1 MSRHFFCAGAI
12 AVGLILNSLSGF
24 AVAQFEVK
32 EEIVQKIAEALPESA
47 PAKPKKD
54 RKVLIFTKTNGFR
67 HGSIPVAV
75 KSLTMLGEKTG
86 AYTAT
91 HSEDDAMFEPDTLK
105 QFDAVFMINT
115 TGELFRPS
123 KLPDNE
129 AERKAVLEREERLK
143 QSLID
148 FVKSGKGLCGT
159 HSATDTYKDWKE
171 YNDMM
176 GGAFDGHPWHEEVPV
191 RLLDPNHPL
200 NKVFAGEGFK
210 VTDEI
215 YQFRKDT
222 ANPKERRMLLSLD
235 SQWDGLSKGKRE
247 DGFYA
252 ISWIDKYGDGRIFYC
267 SLGHRDE
274 IYYNPQILQH
284 YIAGF
289 QYALG
294 DLDAEAEPLE
304 K

>member
-1 MSRHFFCAGAI
+1 MRKQLFFATAI
-12 AVGLILNSLSGF
+12 AIGLVLPSLPGF
-24 AVAQFEVK
+24 ALAQFEVK
-32 EEIVQKIAEALPESA
+32 EEIIEKIAAALPDAA
-47 PAKPKKD
+47 PAKPKHD

-75 KSLTMLGEKTG
+75 KALTMLGEKTG
-86 AYTAT
+86 AYAAT
-91 HSEDDAMFEPDTLK
+91 HSEDESMFEPETLK

-115 TGELFRPS
+115 TGEVLRPNQ
-123 KLPDNE
+123 LPDDPE
-129 AERKAVLEREERLK
+129 ERKKVLEREERLK
-143 QSLID
+143 QSLVD

-176 GGAFDGHPWHEEVPV
+176 GGAFDGHPWHEPVPV
-191 RLLDPNHPL
+191 RLLDANHPL
-200 NKVFAGEGFK
+200 NKVFGGQGFTI
-210 VTDEI
+210 TDEI
-215 YQFRKDT
+215 YQFRDDT
-222 ANPKERRMLLSLD
+222 ARPKERHMLLALD
-235 SQWDGLSKGKRE
+235 SQWDGLSKGKRQ
-247 DGFYA
+247 DNFYP

-274 IYYNPQILQH
+274 IYYDPNILQH
-284 YIAGF
+284 YLAGF

-294 DLDAEAEPLE
+294 DLDAEPLE

>member
-1 MSRHFFCAGAI
+1 MKKQLFFAVAI
-12 AVGLILNSLSGF
+12 GLAMAALPGF
-24 AVAQFEVK
+24 ALAQFEVK
-32 EEIVQKIAEALPESA
+32 EEIVEKIAAALPESA
-47 PAKPKKD
+47 PTKPKHD
-54 RKVLIFTKTNGFR
+54 HKVLIFTKTNGFR

-86 AYTAT
+86 AYSAV
-91 HSEDDAMFEPDTLK
+91 HSEDESMFEPDTLK

-115 TGELFRPS
+115 TGEVLRPN
-123 KLPDNE
+123 KLPDDPE
-129 AERKAVLEREERLK
+129 ERKKVLEREERLK
-143 QSLID
+143 QSLVD

-176 GGAFDGHPWHEEVPV
+176 GGAFDGHPWHEPVPV
-191 RLLDPNHPL
+191 RLLDANHPL
-200 NKVFAGEGFK
+200 NKVFGGQGFTI
-210 VTDEI
+210 TDEI
-215 YQFRKDT
+215 YQFRQDT
-222 ANPKERRMLLSLD
+222 ANPKDRHMLLSLD
-235 SQWDGLSKGKRE
+235 SQWDGLSKGKRQ
-247 DGFYA
+247 DNFYP

-274 IYYNPQILQH
+274 IYYDPNILQH

-294 DLDAEAEPLE
+294 DLDADAEPLE